1 MVLVRFNQDAQNEL
15 ERGRVLHK
23 GVEYLASNVHFS
35 CPTNTSKDIVTL
47 PDGSETT
54 KYHICAEKYKA
65 VLRQV
70 KADGEV
76 TFIIK

>member
-1 MVLVRFNQDAQNEL
+1 MVLVRFNHDAQNEL
-15 ERGRVLHK
+15 ERWRVLHK
-23 GVEYLASNVHFS
+23 GVEYLASNVQFS

-47 PDGSETT
+47 SDGSETI
-54 KYHICAEKYKA
+54 KYHIRAEKYKA

-76 TFIIK
+76 TFLIK